1 VAKSKYQLQIDN
13 QAINEDFPMLP
24 IELLEDFANVIKPLL
39 QLDPLNCCGTYSSH
53 ALLGKLQGYRALEID
68 FDKVYRLVYR
78 IYEKPAP
85 PMKMLSDG
93 KSHKI
98 NAIYSLIPSRSR
110 SKQLQLTPYVIVI
123 AIVKS

>member
-1 VAKSKYQLQIDN
+1 MAKSKYQLQIDN

-39 QLDPLNCCGTYSSH
+39 QLDPLNCGGTYSSH
-53 ALLGKLQGYRALEID
+53 ALLGNLQGYRSLEID

-85 PMKMLSDG
+85 RRVVILSFGEHDPAYE
-93 KSHKI
+93 
-98 NAIYSLIPSRSR
+98 NA
-110 SKQLQLTPYVIVI
+110 KQRKKT
-123 AIVKS
+123 KKT

>member
-1 VAKSKYQLQIDN
+1 MAKSKYQLQIDN

-24 IELLEDFANVIKPLL
+24 MELLEDFANIIKPLL

-85 PMKMLSDG
+85 RRVVILSFGEHDPAYE
-93 KSHKI
+93 
-98 NAIYSLIPSRSR
+98 NAKRR
-110 SKQLQLTPYVIVI
+110 KK
-123 AIVKS
+123 A